1 MHVQNST
8 SFRFDVSIVIVS
20 FNTRNVLRQCLLSVF
35 REVGQLAVQVIVID
49 NASSDGSADMVE
61 QEFSNVVLIRS
72 DVNLGFGQANN
83 LGFKS
88 ALGRYIV
95 LLNSDAFLTEGSLEL
110 SVAHMD
116 TNPRAGLGGGRLTGR
131 EGSWQP
137 SARMFPTLFNDLI
150 VLSGLA
156 ARFPQSRLFGRPDRT
171 WANQEEAAE
180 VDWVPGAYSIISA
193 EALAAAGPFDPRFF
207 IYYEEVDLCK
217 RIKQKGYSIWYWPD
231 ICVVHIGGESSRQIR
246 SLEMSRSGAQLT
258 LWRMRSTLLYY
269 RKHHGLGAWLA
280 MLVEL
285 VWYWL
290 QSQRRRLSKDP
301 DRRARARADR
311 LMVSMMS
318 QAWRDTKGGR
328 LSPAQPW

>member
-1 MHVQNST
+1 
-8 SFRFDVSIVIVS
+8 
-20 FNTRNVLRQCLLSVF
+20 LRCVY
-35 REVGQLAVQVIVID
+35 REVRSLQVQVIVVD
-49 NASSDGSADMVE
+49 NASTDDSPTMIE
-61 QEFSNVVLIRS
+61 QDFPDVVLIRS
-72 DVNLGFGQANN
+72 EVNLGFGRANN
-83 LGFKS
+83 LGFQS

-95 LLNSDAFLTEGSLEL
+95 LLNSDAFLSEGSLER

-116 TNPRAGLGGGRLTGR
+116 ADPRAGLGGARLTGR
-131 EGSWQP
+131 DGSWQP
-137 SARMFPTLFNDLI
+137 SARMFPTIFNDLI
-150 VLSGLA
+150 GLSGLA

-171 WANQEEAAE
+171 WANQGEAAE
-180 VDWVPGAYSIISA
+180 VDWVPGAYSIIRA
-193 EALAAAGPFDPRFF
+193 ETLAAVGPFDPRFF
-207 IYYEEVDLCK
+207 LYYEEVDLCK
-217 RIKQKGYSIWYWPD
+217 RIKQKGCSIWYWPD
-231 ICVVHIGGESSRQIR
+231 ISVVHIGGESSRQIR
-246 SLEMSRSGAQLT
+246 SLELSRSGAQLT

-269 RKHHGLGAWLA
+269 RKHHVLSAWFA

-301 DRRARARADR
+301 DRRTRAGADR